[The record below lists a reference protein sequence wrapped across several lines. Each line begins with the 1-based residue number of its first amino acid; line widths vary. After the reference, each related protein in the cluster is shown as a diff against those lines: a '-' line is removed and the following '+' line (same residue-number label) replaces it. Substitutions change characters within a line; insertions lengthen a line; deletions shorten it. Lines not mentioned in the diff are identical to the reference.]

1 MRQLRIIEVSEGVP
15 SVVNERHSR
24 LKQSMEAERESD
36 SRLNDETDEL
46 LPEELAD
53 DPALD
58 ALLADFDST
67 GTEIFEEP
75 DLALVLST
83 EDADEL
89 RELELGSELSGR
101 INDPIRAYL
110 REIGTAS
117 LLTREGEI
125 DLARRL
131 ERGQSR
137 VKKALSHAP
146 LMIQEILNL
155 GEALEQDRVSVRDVL
170 VMPGSN
176 GIDNSGAEQK
186 GQLLQR
192 IAEIAQ
198 HYEKA
203 LQFHQQIQAVS
214 CPPESKK
221 HRTLRYNLARSLVS
235 LSRIYRRIQFTPQ
248 FQRKIVDLIGWAIEQ
263 YKPVERE
270 IAGIQRKLE
279 ESVLARPDGREEE
292 LRESLR
298 QLTQH
303 LRQLE
308 RDRGWGVT
316 ELRITRKLIELGQ
329 HEAEMA
335 KRQLIE
341 ANLRLVVSIAKRYN
355 NCGLHFLDLIQE
367 GNIGLMRAVD
377 RFDYRRGYKFSTFAM
392 WWIRQGITRAI
403 AEQARTVR
411 VPGHV
416 IQAIGKLV
424 RAQRQLRQVLHRD
437 PTPGELSRQ
446 MEISLGKV
454 REIVRATQEPV
465 SLDAPVGEE
474 QESHLGDFLMDKEGA
489 SPSQSILDQDLRE
502 HTAKVL
508 KMLPP
513 REGEILKLRFGLED
527 DRVCTLEEVG
537 LHFAL
542 TPERIRQIEADALR
556 KLRNPSRGGHLKT
569 FLGSGRASVG

>member
-1 MRQLRIIEVSEGVP
+1 
-15 SVVNERHSR
+15 
-24 LKQSMEAERESD
+24 MEADRESD
-36 SRLNDETDEL
+36 SRLNDESDEL
-46 LPEELAD
+46 LQEELAD

-58 ALLADFDST
+58 ALLADLDST
-67 GTEIFEEP
+67 GSEIFEEP
-75 DLALVLST
+75 DLALVQST
-83 EDADEL
+83 EDTDEL
-89 RELELGSELSGR
+89 RELELGSESLGR
-101 INDPIRAYL
+101 LNDPIRAYL

-137 VKKALSHAP
+137 VKKALSRAP
-146 LMIQEILNL
+146 LMIQEMLKL

-170 VMPGSN
+170 IMPGSN
-176 GIDNSGAEQK
+176 GIDNSGTEQK
-186 GQLLQR
+186 EQLLQR

-198 HYEKA
+198 HYETA

-214 CPPESKK
+214 CHPKSKQ
-221 HRTLRYNLARSLVS
+221 HRMLRYNLARSLVRV
-235 LSRIYRRIQFTPQ
+235 SRIYRRIQFTPQ

-270 IAGIQRKLE
+270 IARIQRKLE
-279 ESVLARPDGREEE
+279 ESVLARPDGLQEE

-308 RDRGWGVT
+308 RDRGWGAT
-316 ELRITRKLIELGQ
+316 ELRNTRKLIERGQ
-329 HEAEMA
+329 QEAETA

-355 NCGLHFLDLIQE
+355 NRSLHFLDLIQE

-416 IQAIGKLV
+416 IQAISKLV
-424 RAQRQLRQVLHRD
+424 RAQRQLRQALHRD

-446 MEISLGKV
+446 MEISLGRV

-465 SLDAPVGEE
+465 SLDAPIGEE
-474 QESHLGDFLMDKEGA
+474 MESHLGDFLMDKEGV

-537 LHFAL
+537 HHFAL

-569 FLGSGRASVG
+569 FLESGRANVG

>member
-1 MRQLRIIEVSEGVP
+1 M
-15 SVVNERHSR
+15 
-24 LKQSMEAERESD
+24 
-36 SRLNDETDEL
+36 TT
-46 LPEELAD
+46 LPWTNCWRTWTT
-53 DPALD
+53 
-58 ALLADFDST
+58 T
-67 GTEIFEEP
+67 GTEVFEEP
-75 DLALVLST
+75 DLTLIRST
-83 EDADEL
+83 EHTDEL
-89 RELELGSELSGR
+89 RELELGSEILGR
-101 INDPIRAYL
+101 INDPLRAYL

-117 LLTREGEI
+117 LLTREGEV

-137 VKKALSHAP
+137 VKKALSRAP
-146 LMIQEILNL
+146 LMIQEMLNL
-155 GEALEQDRVSVRDVL
+155 GEALKQNRVSVRDV
-170 VMPGSN
+170 VIMPGSN

-186 GQLLQR
+186 EQLLQR
-192 IAEIAQ
+192 IAEIAR

-203 LQFHQQIQAVS
+203 LQFHQKIQAVS
-214 CPPESKK
+214 CHPKSEQ
-221 HRTLRYNLARSLVS
+221 HRMLRYNLARSLVS
-235 LSRIYRRIQFTPQ
+235 VSRIYRQIQFTPQ
-248 FQRKIVDLIGWAIEQ
+248 FQRKIVELIGWAIEQ

-270 IAGIQRKLE
+270 IARIQLKLE
-279 ESVLARPDGREEE
+279 ESVLGRPDGLQEE

-316 ELRITRKLIELGQ
+316 ELRSTRKIIERGQ
-329 HEAEMA
+329 HEAETA

-341 ANLRLVVSIAKRYN
+341 ANLRLVVSVAKRFN
-355 NCGLHFLDLIQE
+355 NRGLHFLDMIQE

-392 WWIRQGITRAI
+392 WWIRQGIARAI

-416 IQAIGKLV
+416 IQAISKLV
-424 RAQRQLRQVLHRD
+424 NAQRQLRQALHRD
-437 PTPGELSRQ
+437 PTPGELSLQ
-446 MEISLGKV
+446 MEIPLGKV
-454 REIVRATQEPV
+454 RELVRATQEPV
-465 SLDAPVGEE
+465 SLDAPIGEE
-474 QESHLGDFLMDKEGA
+474 LESRLADLIMDKEGV

-527 DRVCTLEEVG
+527 DRACTLEEVG
-537 LHFAL
+537 LQFAL

-556 KLRNPSRGGHLKT
+556 KLRNPSRGRHLKT
-569 FLGSGRASVG
+569 FLESGRANVG